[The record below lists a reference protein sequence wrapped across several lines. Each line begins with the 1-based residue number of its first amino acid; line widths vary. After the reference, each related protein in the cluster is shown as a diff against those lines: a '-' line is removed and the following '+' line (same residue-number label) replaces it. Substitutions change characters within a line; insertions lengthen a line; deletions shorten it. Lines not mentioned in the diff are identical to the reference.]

1 MAIAH
6 SRYND
11 NEYWLGYDGEM
22 SDAQVKRLLDA
33 NYASCHGALYE
44 VAREEADAT
53 HTNTDADLE
62 IVSDYQ
68 SEYERVELV
77 RVIFDR

>member
-11 NEYWLGYDGEM
+11 NEYWIAYDGEM
-22 SDAQVKRLLDA
+22 TDKQVKRLLDA
-33 NYASCHGALYE
+33 NYASCHDALYE
-44 VAREEADAT
+44 IVREEADAT
-53 HTNTDADLE
+53 HTNTDEDLE

-68 SEYERVELV
+68 REYEHVELV